1 MPVILFLIILVAL
14 ILVHEFGHFIVA
26 KLSKIR
32 VDEFGIGFPPKLFGI
47 KKGETE
53 YTVNTLPF
61 GGFVKIFGEDAHEEA
76 LSGPDSERSFVH
88 KPAYIQ
94 AFVLVAGVGFNVLF
108 AWFLLSLGFMM
119 GIPSSLAPDNVSY
132 ASDARVMITNVL
144 PDSPAAQA
152 GLLAGDIVLAIS
164 SLEESGQ
171 TESPEVISSFIADRG
186 AHKEPITLEVK
197 REEVIASFTLEPRPG
212 IIAAEKERPA
222 IGISMDLV
230 GTVVLPFP
238 KAIYEGGLLTARLT
252 GETAVGIVD
261 FLKDAVMLAAN
272 FSQITGPVGIVGLV
286 GEASALGFVHLIIFM
301 AFISINLAI
310 INLLPFPALD
320 GGRLLFVIIETLKG
334 SPIRPKVVQV
344 LNTVGFVL
352 LILLMVA
359 VTYQDIARLAS

>member
-1 MPVILFLIILVAL
+1 MNLMKYKTFYFVFSILIILPG
-14 ILVHEFGHFIVA
+14 LVFLLLGGL
-26 KLSKIR
+26 K
-32 VDEFGIGFPPKLFGI
+32 FGIDFTGGTLA
-47 KKGETE
+47 E
-53 YTVNTLPF
+53 YTFVGNVNRGALNQ
-61 GGFVKIFGEDAHEEA
+61 FGEVSQ
-76 LSGPDSERSFVH
+76 SGERTYIIRT
-88 KPAYIQ
+88 KPLEGGELTDFKNEITAK
-94 AFVLVAGVGFNVLF
+94 VGKF
-108 AWFLLSLGFMM
+108 
-119 GIPSSLAPDNVSY
+119 
-132 ASDARVMITNVL
+132 
-144 PDSPAAQA
+144 
-152 GLLAGDIVLAIS
+152 
-164 SLEESGQ
+164 
-171 TESPEVISSFIADRG
+171 
-186 AHKEPITLEVK
+186 EVK